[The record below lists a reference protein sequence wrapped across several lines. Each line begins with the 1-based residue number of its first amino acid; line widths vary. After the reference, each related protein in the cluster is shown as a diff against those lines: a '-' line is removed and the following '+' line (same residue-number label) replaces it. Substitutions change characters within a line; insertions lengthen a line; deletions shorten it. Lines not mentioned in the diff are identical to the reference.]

1 MTCIVKNFLKMAL
14 YRADSYIITY
24 MDNDNLHFAY
34 RLARSLLKCSKTA
47 CNEIDTSKILAE
59 MKRIEELVDN
69 IENMQKKVS
78 QIVNSGEYL
87 KAELQK
93 LYAGVHK
100 SINNIELTMKN
111 EVAVDV

>member
-1 MTCIVKNFLKMAL
+1 MMCIVKNFLKMAL

-59 MKRIEELVDN
+59 MKRIEDLVDN

-93 LYAGVHK
+93 LYVGVHK